1 MTDPSRSKL
10 FCGFNGIILADK
22 KSGMTSYDLIRRLK
36 KVFF

>member
-1 MTDPSRSKL
+1 MTDLSRSRL
-10 FCGFNGIILADK
+10 FSCFNGIILADK